1 MERSELRSRLLA
13 ICVRFCLLVAVMISI
28 PSIAAASSSAT
39 SSSSTLDT
47 SALDAYVVKLM
58 GDYDIPGVG
67 LAIVQNGKVVY
78 VKGYGVRDVPLAPPV
93 TPDTQFPIASLT
105 KSFTSLGVM
114 LLVQQGKVGLDEPV
128 TKYIPEFRLSDPD
141 ATAKVTVRN
150 LLSHPTGLARNDA
163 IALDPTL
170 TRDDVLKMI
179 ATQPLQSQPGEQF
192 AYSNLNTTAAGVLI
206 ERMSGQ
212 TWEDYT
218 RDKIFVPLG
227 MDTATLSVGA
237 MQATPNFARP
247 HQIDVL
253 KGNEPIPFLSVP
265 SGAPAGAVNASA
277 AEMARYVQFQLGNG
291 AFNGRRLLSPE
302 LMEEM
307 HRTQIVVPSLNQGAN
322 AAMAANAQGQL
333 APVNLITDTG
343 YAFYW
348 ITEKFEGHPI
358 VWHDGATPGFSPLMM
373 LIPETQ
379 SGVVIL
385 TNAHFMQPFDQVLRQ
400 HLAEVL
406 LGIVPQHD
414 MEQIFEDQ
422 AKVFGTDNAT
432 RRAQLAAAR
441 SYKADPS
448 DLQALVGEYASLT
461 GDKPSRVSV
470 VNGKLML
477 DLSLQGVSAET
488 ELIPYAQRGFI
499 GNDGFA
505 KGWPITFAKG
515 QDGKTTLTIQGIRVA
530 EK

>member
-1 MERSELRSRLLA
+1 MA
-13 ICVRFCLLVAVMISI
+13 
-28 PSIAAASSSAT
+28 
-39 SSSSTLDT
+39 
-47 SALDAYVVKLM
+47 
-58 GDYDIPGVG
+58 DYDIPGVG

-78 VKGYGVRDVPLAPPV
+78 VKGYGVRDVTTGAPV
-93 TPDTQFPIASLT
+93 TADTQFSIASLT

-114 LLVQQGKVGLDEPV
+114 LLVQQGKVRLDDPV
-128 TKYIPEFRLSDPD
+128 TKYLPEFKLSEPG
-141 ATAKVTVRN
+141 ATARVTVRN
-150 LLSHPTGLARNDA
+150 LLSHTTGLARNDA

-170 TRDDVLKMI
+170 TRGDVLKMI
-179 ATQPLQSQPGEQF
+179 ATQPLQSQPGERF

-206 ERMSGQ
+206 ERISGQ

-218 RDKIFVPLG
+218 RDKILAPLG
-227 MDTATLSVGA
+227 MHTATLSVEA
-237 MQATPNFARP
+237 MQASPNFARP

-253 KGNEPIPFLSVP
+253 KGNEPIAFLSVP

-277 AEMARYVQFQLGNG
+277 AEMARYVQFQLGDG
-291 AFNGRRLLSPE
+291 TFDGQRLLSPE
-302 LMEEM
+302 LMAEM
-307 HRTQIVVPSLNQGAN
+307 HRTQIVVPGLNQGAN
-322 AAMAANAQGQL
+322 AAMAASAQGRP
-333 APVNLITDTG
+333 APDNLIADTG

-373 LIPETQ
+373 LIPETH

-414 MEQIFEDQ
+414 VQQIFEAQ
-422 AKVFGTDNAT
+422 AKVLGTDNAT

-441 SYKADPS
+441 SYKANPS
-448 DLQALVGEYASLT
+448 DFEALVGEYASLT

-470 VNGKLML
+470 VGGKLML
-477 DLSLQGVSAET
+477 DLSLQGVTAKT
-488 ELIPYAQRGFI
+488 ELIPYSQRGFI

-505 KGWPITFAKG
+505 KGWPVTFVQG
-515 QDGKTTLTIQGIRVA
+515 QDGKITLTIQGIRVA
-530 EK
+530 ER